1 MPNSPNTF
9 FKYMTAKVA
18 KIVLVNHTLRWS
30 SPLLF
35 NDPFDV
41 LRDFNLG
48 FKIEEI
54 KKPII
59 DEIIKLIYIKITT
72 GIPSTSF
79 VERFMKRLQKVNST
93 ERNKILSLRLP
104 QVICEKIKLNNDG
117 MKKLW
122 AKFIPEF
129 RILCLSEIGDNIL
142 MWSHY
147 SDSHKGIALE
157 LQPINTL
164 DSPLLIA
171 QPVVYQDSPPIL
183 ATKQEW
189 INHITDQK
197 PLNVSQWKFYEPCT
211 LTKTIDWKYEKEWR
225 VVSFMDTEESGLY
238 SDYLFNPS
246 EARSVYLGSEISN
259 EDTHDII
266 SLLKYDLSHVRVYRT
281 KKIEHERKLSF
292 DRIR

>member
-1 MPNSPNTF
+1 
-9 FKYMTAKVA
+9 MTAKVA

-48 FKIEEI
+48 FVIEEI
-54 KKPII
+54 IQPVVN
-59 DEIIKLIYIKITT
+59 EIIKLIYRRITSGT
-72 GIPSTSF
+72 QSTPF
-79 VERFMKRLQKVNST
+79 IEKNWKRLQKPNSAQ
-93 ERNKILSLRLP
+93 RDIILSSRLP
-104 QVICEKIKLNNDG
+104 KFIRHVIKRNNDNS
-117 MKKLW
+117 KKQW
-122 AKFIPEF
+122 TKFIPEF

-147 SDSHKGIALE
+147 SDSHKGIVLE

-189 INHITDQK
+189 INHITGQK
-197 PLNVSQWKFYEPCT
+197 PLNVSQWNFYEPCT

-225 VVSFMDTEESGLY
+225 VVSFMDTGESGLY
-238 SDYLFNPS
+238 SDDLFNPS
-246 EARSVYLGSEISN
+246 EARAIYLGSKISN

-266 SLLKYDLSHVRVYRT
+266 SLLKYDLT
-281 KKIEHERKLSF
+281 QT
-292 DRIR
+292 DRF